1 MLNAIVR
8 TLINILVIKYG
19 FTLFTKLDIDA
30 INSGIG
36 LVILLYFLVVINSEN
51 ILNFE
56 NRSKRKK
63 LN

>member
-51 ILNFE
+51 ILKFE

>member
-1 MLNAIVR
+1 MINAIVR

-19 FTLFTKLDIDA
+19 FTLFTKLDIDTV
-30 INSGIG
+30 NSGIG

-56 NRSKRKK
+56 NRSKHKK

>member
-51 ILNFE
+51 ILKFE
-56 NRSKRKK
+56 NRSKKSK
-63 LN
+63 DF

>member
-1 MLNAIVR
+1 MLNAIIR

>member
-1 MLNAIVR
+1 MINAIVR

-19 FTLFTKLDIDA
+19 FTLFTKLDIDTV
-30 INSGIG
+30 NSGIG

>member
-19 FTLFTKLDIDA
+19 FTLFTKLDIDP

>member
-1 MLNAIVR
+1 MINAIIR

-19 FTLFTKLDIDA
+19 FILFTKLDIDA

-36 LVILLYFLVVINSEN
+36 LVILLYFLIVINSEN

-56 NRSKRKK
+56 NRSKKSK
-63 LN
+63 DF

>member
-19 FTLFTKLDIDA
+19 FTLFTKLDIDT

>member
-1 MLNAIVR
+1 MINAIVR

-51 ILNFE
+51 ILKFE

>member
-1 MLNAIVR
+1 MINAIIR

-36 LVILLYFLVVINSEN
+36 LVILLYFLVVINNEN

-56 NRSKRKK
+56 NRSKSKK

>member
-1 MLNAIVR
+1 MLNAIIR

-51 ILNFE
+51 ILKFE

>member
-63 LN
+63 IN

>member
-36 LVILLYFLVVINSEN
+36 LVILLYFLVVINNEN
-51 ILNFE
+51 ILKFE

>member
-1 MLNAIVR
+1 MINAIIR

-51 ILNFE
+51 ILKFE

>member
-8 TLINILVIKYG
+8 TFINILVIKYG